1 MIVERFCSIEII
13 LLIRHRFLRERSER
27 LVDWY
32 ELFRAQVPRSICA
45 ACRIGCFFLSFDT
58 VSQLDRFAAV
68 CRLRMQHA
76 DIVGVIAVLHFFPFH
91 WDVQLLLGD
100 RLKAVGLCQRYPD
113 AGLTLDLR
121 QFDSVNE
128 LKPIGTFDNARLASS
143 TYSERA

>member
-1 MIVERFCSIEII
+1 MIVERFRSIEII

-45 ACRIGCFFLSFDT
+45 ACGVGGFLSAFDT

-68 CRLRMQHA
+68 RRLWMQHA

-91 WDVQLLLGD
+91 WDVQLFFGD
-100 RLKAVGLCQRYPD
+100 RLKAVGLCLRDPD
-113 AGLTLDLR
+113 AGLPFALL
-121 QFDSVNE
+121 QFDSVNA
-128 LKPIGTFDNARLASS
+128 LKPT
-143 TYSERA
+143 